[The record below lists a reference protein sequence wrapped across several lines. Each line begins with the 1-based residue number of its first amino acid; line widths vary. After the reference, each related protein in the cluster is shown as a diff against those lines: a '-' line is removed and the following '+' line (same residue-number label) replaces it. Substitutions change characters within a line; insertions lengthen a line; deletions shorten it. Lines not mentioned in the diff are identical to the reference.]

1 MLAVYCRCRI
11 RLRQDPS
18 WYWYHVEVSHVGTA
32 VVSTAHLAPAHLP
45 RSLRVFELK
54 VRWYTQGYTGR
65 VQGMYK
71 GNGGTDKGEY
81 EKYWIRHVCTA
92 HE

>member
-18 WYWYHVEVSHVGTA
+18 WYWYHVEVSRVGTA
-32 VVSTAHLAPAHLP
+32 VVNTAHFAPAHPP

-54 VRWYTQGYTGR
+54 VRWYTQACQKQILRNNRRTPPIGLR
-65 VQGMYK
+65 L
-71 GNGGTDKGEY
+71 
-81 EKYWIRHVCTA
+81 R
-92 HE
+92 

>member
-32 VVSTAHLAPAHLP
+32 VVSTAHLAGEPCISTLLFARLATAWTRNVP
-45 RSLRVFELK
+45 RV
-54 VRWYTQGYTGR
+54 G
-65 VQGMYK
+65 
-71 GNGGTDKGEY
+71 
-81 EKYWIRHVCTA
+81 
-92 HE
+92 

>member
-32 VVSTAHLAPAHLP
+32 VVSTAHLCSFAGA
-45 RSLRVFELK
+45 F
-54 VRWYTQGYTGR
+54 
-65 VQGMYK
+65 
-71 GNGGTDKGEY
+71 
-81 EKYWIRHVCTA
+81 
-92 HE
+92 